1 MRYTF
6 LYSAVLERYLSRL
19 GLHSRFGVN
28 ILGIRVSYMLQCSAV
43 LKGYLSRLGL
53 QSRFGDKSLG
63 IRVIYIYIYFEV
75 LYILCLCT
83 VRYFEGI
90 SPV

>member
-63 IRVIYIYIYFEV
+63 IRVIYIYTSKYYIYCV
-75 LYILCLCT
+75 CVQSGT
-83 VRYFEGI
+83 
-90 SPV
+90 